1 MSSYLRM
8 RKSKFIL
15 FSIVIVLANSATAFP
30 QVQGLTLDQVIT
42 AIVKIADN
50 SDEKKSREIL
60 KTFSAEVRKKRIS
73 FAVSD
78 FNRDLFIRLG
88 ATPGLINLISENSQP
103 YIPPKPVVQPT
114 PQDHIFFQ
122 KRGDANFAKGD
133 LSGAL
138 ADYDKAAGM
147 IRPSSITILLNRGRT
162 NYGLNNF
169 AKAVSDLDILIAMDP
184 TNASAYHIRG
194 LCFEKESQMEKAIAD
209 LRKAAD
215 LAPISPQI
223 AADLTRLTTAKD
235 AAAAEAAVIASQPK
249 LIRQAAA
256 NYPKNAKDLKI
267 EGQVP
272 VEVSVDA
279 KGKVVSATALSGNAM
294 LRRAAEDAARKSKF
308 EAAKVA
314 GKPVG
319 GKITLTYKFP

>member
-103 YIPPKPVVQPT
+103 SIPPKPVVQPT